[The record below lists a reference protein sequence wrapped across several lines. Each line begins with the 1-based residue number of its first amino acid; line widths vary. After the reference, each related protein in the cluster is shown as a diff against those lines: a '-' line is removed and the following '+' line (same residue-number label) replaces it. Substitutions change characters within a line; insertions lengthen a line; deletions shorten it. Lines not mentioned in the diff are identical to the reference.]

1 MLRRNLVPVW
11 IGIILLSG
19 MFLMGQETWPPKC
32 GPFYPDPCLSIPDA
46 VPDSCEDVGGGDF
59 TCDCEAG
66 YFWEEIGHTCDDPC
80 ELDPCDAIDKAV
92 AGSCAGISADD
103 FTCDCS
109 ANFYWSDDTNTCE
122 KAEPPCVPDPCQ
134 GISNGIPGTCEPTPG
149 GACAPPTDFTCDC
162 LAGFLWDDVS
172 NTCEEDAVNPC
183 DPDPC
188 QGISNAVAG
197 SCTDAGDGDFTCDC
211 DQGFIWNGDSNTC
224 EEAVPQFPGGSYE
237 MKAWDIEQDPGGCLL
252 APAAVLIVRP
262 IMRGIVIPV
271 DIPSGE
277 VIVDFFGNAYPLD
290 INLPVF
296 GLITVDLSL
305 DGTYENM
312 LMDGP
317 DEYVADT
324 SGLGIRGADC
334 VITGSADGIFD
345 DINTEPLTGSLT
357 IDIASVE
364 DSPGG
369 TCSLLKKPTEACAIT
384 VILDAGSPL

>member
-1 MLRRNLVPVW
+1 MKRTKLFHVGFIVAAVLGMLV
-11 IGIILLSG
+11 I
-19 MFLMGQETWPPKC
+19 QC
-32 GPFYPDPCLSIPDA
+32 
-46 VPDSCEDVGGGDF
+46 GGD
-59 TCDCEAG
+59 D
-66 YFWEEIGHTCDDPC
+66 
-80 ELDPCDAIDKAV
+80 
-92 AGSCAGISADD
+92 
-103 FTCDCS
+103 
-109 ANFYWSDDTNTCE
+109 
-122 KAEPPCVPDPCQ
+122 
-134 GISNGIPGTCEPTPG
+134 
-149 GACAPPTDFTCDC
+149 
-162 LAGFLWDDVS
+162 
-172 NTCEEDAVNPC
+172 PC

-188 QGISNAVAG
+188 PDVDGVAG
-197 SCTDAGDGDFTCDC
+197 SCVEFGPNDFQCDC
-211 DQGFIWNGDSNTC
+211 AHGVEWDGAANRCGECIPDCEGRECGPDGCGGSCGECDPGVDCIDGQC
-224 EEAVPQFPGGSYE
+224 EECIPDCTGRECGDDGCGGSCGECDPGEICEDGLCVGGGGPEYQGGSYE
-237 MKAWDIEQDPGGCLL
+237 MRAWDIEQDPGGCLL

-262 IMRGIVIPV
+262 ILRGIVIPV

-317 DEYVADT
+317 DVYEADT
-324 SGLGIRGADC
+324 SGLGIPGADC